1 MSVYSCIVP
10 CIYWQAYIGIS
21 PTPRDVFC
29 VIYEPLAAQR
39 TILVVSSV
47 VVSSC
52 LLLLVVIVIVVCIRR
67 RRRQRRTRIGEPST
81 ADEGGQV
88 TVSSEL
94 HRSGAAH
101 SVTSTHGGISNLR
114 VSFHRPR
121 MDDDDYVDD
130 DEQSVIHECN

>member
-39 TILVVSSV
+39 TTLVVSSV

-52 LLLLVVIVIVVCIRR
+52 LLLMVVVVIVVCIRR
-67 RRRQRRTRIGEPST
+67 RRRRRRRRIVVPST
-81 ADEGGQV
+81 GDEGGQV
-88 TVSSEL
+88 AVSSEL

-101 SVTSTHGGISNLR
+101 SVTGTHGGISNLR

-121 MDDDDYVDD
+121 MVDDDYVDD
-130 DEQSVIHECN
+130 DERSVIHE